1 MAETRRCTVSTATA
15 ESEIGPREAAAAA
28 AEYAATLLPDA
39 KGFRLEEVELE
50 PDLDARYWLVTLSL
64 VRPRLFPQLSEVLE
78 APVRGDGSLERQY
91 KTFRVDVSTGK
102 VVGMT
107 IRHVEGD

>member
-1 MAETRRCTVSTATA
+1 VDAATVET
-15 ESEIGPREAAAAA
+15 EIGPRQAATAA

-39 KGFRLEEVELE
+39 KGFRLEEIELE
-50 PDLDARYWLVTLSL
+50 PEVDAQHWLGTLSL
-64 VRPRLFPQLSEVLE
+64 GRPRLFPQLSEVLE
-78 APVRGDGSLERQY
+78 APVRGDGSFERQY
-91 KTFRVDVSTGK
+91 KSFKVDVSTGK